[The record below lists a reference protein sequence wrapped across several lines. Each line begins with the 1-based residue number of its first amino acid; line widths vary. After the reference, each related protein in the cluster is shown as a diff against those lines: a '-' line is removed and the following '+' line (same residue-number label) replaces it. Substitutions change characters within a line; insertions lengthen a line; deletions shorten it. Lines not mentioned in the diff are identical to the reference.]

1 MNVLEQGTNGKDQ
14 NDDAVIGKEIKADE
28 SQLKKT
34 EDKAVEEK
42 AKKRLSESSPNILK
56 AKRTKSANGT
66 CC

>member
-1 MNVLEQGTNGKDQ
+1 MNVLEQGTNGKEQ

-42 AKKRLSESSPNILK
+42 AKKRLSESSPSILK